1 MSRLAELDAVDVPTL
16 VVQGES
22 DPFGT
27 PPDGPDRRVVR
38 IPGTHSLK
46 SSATVAEVV
55 SEWLA
60 RLDLGVHE
68 RIGESTPRA

>member
-1 MSRLAELDAVDVPTL
+1 ML

-22 DPFGT
+22 DPFGM
-27 PPDGPDRRVVR
+27 PPGGPNRTVAR

-46 SSATVAEVV
+46 SSATVAPVV

-60 RLDLGVHE
+60 RLGLDVQEH
-68 RIGESTPRA
+68 IGESRARSEGTS